1 MNIKIVLRLILALSF
16 ATLAVIFSE
25 LLPPLEGVNSV
36 LLRILLTIL
45 AALIGFL
52 VFPEIAAKVT
62 YWTVYSFNF
71 VVNRITNE
79 LLSQI
84 MRISKNDSLH
94 LPFITHAPQ
103 GNTVVLQKPLILDTS
118 AIIDG
123 RILDIAK
130 TGFLFGTVVVP
141 QFILTELQQVA
152 DSSDFLKRSRGR
164 HGFEL
169 IEELKKIKSL
179 RIEVWDKDVLGKQ
192 VDDKVLQLAKNL
204 HGRIVT
210 TDYNLNRVASVS
222 NVAVLNVN
230 DLANAVKTV
239 AIPGEK
245 LEVKIMHL
253 GKDSTQGVGYLNDGT
268 MIVVQDGAEVVG
280 NTIAI
285 EVTKNIQSPAGR
297 MIFGKVLK

>member
-1 MNIKIVLRLILALSF
+1 MNIKIVLRLILAVTF

-36 LLRILLTIL
+36 VLRSLLTIL

-52 VFPEIAAKVT
+52 VFPDIATRVT
-62 YWTVYSFNF
+62 SLTIFSFNF

-79 LLSQI
+79 ILSQI
-84 MRISKNDSLH
+84 VKILKNDNFH
-94 LPFITHAPQ
+94 IPFTTHNAQ
-103 GNTVVLQKPLILDTS
+103 GSIMTLQKPLILDTS

-130 TGFLFGTVVVP
+130 TGFLFASILIP
-141 QFILTELQQVA
+141 QFVLTELQQVA
-152 DSSDFLKRSRGR
+152 DSSDFIKRSRGR
-164 HGFEL
+164 RGFEL
-169 IEELKKIKSL
+169 IEELKKIQSL
-179 RIEVWDKDVLGKQ
+179 RVEIWDKDVSGKQ

-222 NVAVLNVN
+222 NVTVLNVN
-230 DLANAVKTV
+230 DLANAVKTI

-245 LEVKIMHL
+245 LEIKIMHI
-253 GKDSTQGVGYLNDGT
+253 GKDPSQGVGYLDDGT
-268 MIVVQDGAEVVG
+268 MIVVQDGAQKVG
-280 NTIAI
+280 ETTSI
-285 EVTKNIQSPAGR
+285 EVTKNLQSPAGR
-297 MIFGKVLK
+297 MIFGKLT